1 MDWLEL
7 AAKLPW
13 TSALEVWKL
22 NNSIR
27 KRKGRRKR
35 ANPTK
40 SDQCGNVSTLST
52 DTVLSDPE
60 ELWVDLE
67 ALEVKENQRDV
78 SPQPENDSEEDK
90 LSEIQD
96 QESGVMPLKFRVT
109 CNRAG
114 DKHCFTSNDAARDFG
129 GAVQEF
135 FQWKADMTK
144 FDVEVRFGNSNTKCI
159 PLFFFTISSIL
170 NLICVPCISQKCF
183 LCERKESAS
192 ECTF

>member
-13 TSALEVWKL
+13 TNALEVWKL

-40 SDQCGNVSTLST
+40 SDQCGNVSNLCT

-144 FDVEVRFGNSNTKCI
+144 FDVEVRFRNSNTKC
-159 PLFFFTISSIL
+159 
-170 NLICVPCISQKCF
+170 
-183 LCERKESAS
+183 
-192 ECTF
+192 

>member
-1 MDWLEL
+1 MDWLEM

-40 SDQCGNVSTLST
+40 SDQCGNVSTLCT
-52 DTVLSDPE
+52 DTVQSDPE

-144 FDVEVRFGNSNTKCI
+144 FDVEVRFRNSNTKC
-159 PLFFFTISSIL
+159 
-170 NLICVPCISQKCF
+170 
-183 LCERKESAS
+183 
-192 ECTF
+192 